1 MLQSDRSW
9 DRVPEVAPNKTG
21 SASRSRPFLLHNP
34 RSVSPVLLTCEH
46 ATNRLPCSARTPGPL
61 RTILDSHWGWD
72 IGAWKLTRELARRLR
87 AGAIG
92 GRWSRLLI
100 DLNRRVDDPTLARL
114 TAGSVPL
121 PWNEGIDVN
130 EIERRVLAYHMPYHV
145 EVDRLILRR
154 LVRSVRPVLLAIHTF
169 TPELKGRLRRFEVGI
184 LYEHH
189 RGAAHRLGRALR
201 QEGLS
206 VRYNQPY
213 SGMEGMMYAVDRHGT
228 HHRLPCLEL
237 EVNQKLFDRPGAV
250 LRLGRSITRGLL
262 TMLPALER

>member
-1 MLQSDRSW
+1 M
-9 DRVPEVAPNKTG
+9 PEIAPNKTG

-34 RSVSPVLLTCEH
+34 RSLSAVLLTCEH
-46 ATNRLPCSARTPGPL
+46 ATNRLPFMTRTRGSL
-61 RTILDSHWGWD
+61 RAIMDSHWGWD
-72 IGAWKLTRELARRLR
+72 IGAWELTRELARRLR

-100 DLNRRVDDPTLARL
+100 DLNRRVNDPTLVRL

-121 PWNEGIDVN
+121 PWNEGLDVD
-130 EIERRVLAYHMPYHV
+130 EIERRVLAYHMPYHL

-154 LVRSVRPVLLAIHTF
+154 LVRSVHPVLLAIHTF
-169 TPELKGRLRRFEVGI
+169 TPEFNGRLRRFEVGI

-189 RGAAHRLGRALR
+189 RVPAHRLGRALR

-237 EVNQKLFDRPGAV
+237 EVNQKLLDRAGATR
-250 LRLGRSITRGLL
+250 RLGSSITRGLL
-262 TMLPALER
+262 TMLPAFER

>member
-1 MLQSDRSW
+1 MPEIAPRSTGRA
-9 DRVPEVAPNKTG
+9 RVP
-21 SASRSRPFLLHNP
+21 RPFLLHNP
-34 RSVSPVLLTCEH
+34 RSLSAVLLTCEH
-46 ATNRLPCSARTPGPL
+46 ATNRLPFSARKRGPL
-61 RTILDSHWGWD
+61 RAIMDSHWGYD
-72 IGAWKLTRELARRLR
+72 IGGWELTRELARRLR

-100 DLNRRVDDPTLARL
+100 DLNRRVTDSTLIRS

-121 PWNEGIDVN
+121 PWNEGIDVD
-130 EIERRVLAYHMPYHV
+130 EIERRVLAYHMPYHL

-154 LVRSVRPVLLAIHTF
+154 LVRGVHPVLLAIHTF
-169 TPELKGRLRRFEVGI
+169 TPESNGRLRRFEVGI

-189 RGAAHRLGRALR
+189 RVPAHRLGRALR

-237 EVNQKLFDRPGAV
+237 EVNQKLFDRPGATR
-250 LRLGRSITRGLL
+250 RLGSSIARGLL
-262 TMLPALER
+262 TMLPALTSREPAR